1 MVGLLSLSETKELQG
16 EDLVTY
22 LKIRYTY
29 CVQEGKRTYTMRCP
43 MGGLLYVQKFSF
55 EESHAATR
63 IILLLTKKLS
73 LA

>member
-22 LKIRYTY
+22 LKIRYILCTRRKKNIHN
-29 CVQEGKRTYTMRCP
+29 EMSH
-43 MGGLLYVQKFSF
+43 GGLLYVQKFSF
-55 EESHAATR
+55 EESHAATCV
-63 IILLLTKKLS
+63 ILLLTKLL